1 MDSVQLSSPRAR
13 FLCRSLKREQAAETF
28 DRLTWT
34 DQGLADQVAFELTN
48 QAGDRRAFQALSAI
62 LASQRPQV
70 SRHFA
75 PHKEALLSTTS
86 RHGAREGQAE
96 FYRSLLERFPETVS
110 PELLVLEVLPNEGG
124 ARVVLEQLEQH
135 PEWGERVADCILSRN
150 HNQSLED
157 WRVLSQTAAPR
168 HRPWL
173 AARLLQPGKP
183 GPEFWQGL
191 EALGRIPNGLDGL
204 RQNLFDRLLLE
215 PELRRLYAGDVMAV
229 GVTSQAYAAL
239 LDQEFSQSLA
249 ERLQSN
255 YQGDIQKLSP
265 ADQRALVALG
275 SVSRHRELI
284 RPIAMQELERR
295 HDNAA
300 LDSLVDTFRSEHQ
313 NAQMRRMGDAPDV
326 TGKIQAAREYLRS
339 VVHRVIPSSL
349 EFQTRPVLERLG
361 PQLTPEEK
369 AQQASELLEEFVQAA
384 RTSKADLSDLPRSAQ
399 EALWL
404 AHMLGSTGVTQA
416 LQPYLA
422 HALSG
427 PVQALTSEARRQEIA
442 QLKEQL
448 AGTPVEQARPLVER
462 LLACQVPDAHELWS
476 QRLPDDNWAAHY
488 SADPARRY
496 AAYYG
501 GDQFR
506 EFSARLGGEA
516 EHEAILRACTEVE
529 RLIEQGVPADQARQR
544 ATFDYLVPGRS
555 DPAQRVELT
564 PRGVQVG
571 SVRLKRKG

>member
-1 MDSVQLSSPRAR
+1 MDSVQLCSPRAR

-28 DRLTWT
+28 ERLTWT
-34 DQGLADQVAFELTN
+34 DQSLADQVAFELTS
-48 QAGDRRAFQALSAI
+48 QAGDRKAFQALSAV
-62 LASQRPQV
+62 LASNKPQV

-75 PHKEALLSTTS
+75 PHKEVLLSTTS
-86 RHGAREGQAE
+86 RHGPREGQAE
-96 FYRSLLERFPETVS
+96 FYRSLLQRFPETVS

-124 ARVVLEQLEQH
+124 ARVVLEQLEHH
-135 PEWGERVADCILSRN
+135 PEWGERVADCILSRSREP
-150 HNQSLED
+150 SLGD

-168 HRPWL
+168 HHPWL

-204 RQNLFDRLLLE
+204 RQNLFDCLLLE

-229 GVTSQAYAAL
+229 GVTREAYAAL
-239 LDQEFSQSLA
+239 LDQEFSQCLA
-249 ERLQSN
+249 EKLQSN
-255 YQGDIQKLSP
+255 YQGDIERLSP

-275 SVSRHRELI
+275 SVPEHRELI

-326 TGKIQAAREYLRS
+326 SEKIQAAREYLRS

-349 EFQTRPVLERLG
+349 EFQTRPVLERLS

-369 AQQASELLEEFVQAA
+369 AQQAGELLREFVQAA
-384 RTSKADLSDLPRSAQ
+384 QASKSDLSDLPRSAQ

-404 AHMLGSTGVTQA
+404 AHMLGSTGVTEA
-416 LQPYLA
+416 LQPYLS
-422 HALSG
+422 HSLGG
-427 PVQALTSEARRQEIA
+427 PVQALTSEARRLEIA
-442 QLKEQL
+442 HLKELL
-448 AGTPVEQARPLVER
+448 ADTPLEQARPLVER
-462 LLACQVPDAHELWS
+462 LLACQAPDAFELWS
-476 QRLPDDNWAAHY
+476 ERVPADEWAAQY
-488 SADPARRY
+488 SSDPGKRY

-501 GDQFR
+501 GDLFR

-516 EHEAILRACTEVE
+516 EHEAILRACAETE
-529 RLIEQGVPADQARQR
+529 RLIEQGVPSDQARQR
-544 ATFDYLVPGRS
+544 ATFDYLVPGLS
-555 DPAQRVELT
+555 EPAHRVELT
-564 PRGVQVG
+564 RRGVQVG